1 MKTDPRPYA
10 DRRLIL
16 IEQIRLLEEQLRE
29 KREAL
34 RKEYA

>member
-16 IEQIRLLEEQLRE
+16 IEEIRLLEGQLRQKKDE
-29 KREAL
+29 L
-34 RKEYA
+34 CKEYS